1 MAGETR
7 VVDYLRE
14 ARRDE
19 LALAR
24 TLRSHIAVAPRG
36 AYRSGLQGYLD
47 ETRGHARRVQRRL
60 GELDAGDGPLKSSAW
75 AVREAGAGIVARGR
89 GPLNRLRRASPEERL
104 LSGAQYGCATEG
116 MVIATYAALEL
127 VARSAGDDDTAWLA
141 SSIRDEEERMLEW
154 LRHEILK
161 LTDPFIRGELD
172 TFDDY
177 GELSED
183 DVKDALQRAGSHRA
197 HRV

>member
-127 VARSAGDDDTAWLA
+127 VARSAGDDDTARLA

-172 TFDDY
+172 AFDDY

>member
-172 TFDDY
+172 AFDDY

>member
-127 VARSAGDDDTAWLA
+127 VARSAGDDDTARLA

>member
-60 GELDAGDGPLKSSAW
+60 AELDAGDGPLKSSAW
-75 AVREAGAGIVARGR
+75 AVRKAGAASWHEAAGR
-89 GPLNRLRRASPEERL
+89 
-104 LSGAQYGCATEG
+104 
-116 MVIATYAALEL
+116 
-127 VARSAGDDDTAWLA
+127 
-141 SSIRDEEERMLEW
+141 
-154 LRHEILK
+154 
-161 LTDPFIRGELD
+161 
-172 TFDDY
+172 
-177 GELSED
+177 
-183 DVKDALQRAGSHRA
+183 
-197 HRV
+197 